1 MKKMITVL
9 TVAVVML
16 SPVFSAIVR
25 AEDGADKPKG
35 EHPRP
40 ELKDM
45 TVAGKVAKEDMPG
58 KDGKTSPHFILTTA
72 DGAKVM
78 LSTRHH
84 AKEGEA
90 APATPEVKL
99 DDYVG
104 KDVTVTGKG
113 FERDR
118 DGKKFTVIV
127 KIEKIEAAAA
137 K

>member
-1 MKKMITVL
+1 MKKIITVL

-25 AEDGADKPKG
+25 AEDGAAKAKG
-35 EHPRP
+35 DHPRP

-45 TVAGKVAKEDMPG
+45 TVSGKVTKEERAG
-58 KDGKTSPHFILTTA
+58 KDGKTMSHFVLTTA
-72 DGAKVM
+72 DGGKVV
-78 LSTRHH
+78 LNTRRH
-84 AKEGEA
+84 AKEGEEKA
-90 APATPEVKL
+90 ATPEIKL
-99 DDYVG
+99 DEYVG

-113 FERDR
+113 FERER

-127 KIEKIEAAAA
+127 KIDKVDAAAA